1 MFVKKLSVLLIVL
14 LFLGGCSGKQ
24 EELERAMT
32 LRAKL
37 LASECSFDAKITAD
51 YGDKLYVFAMT
62 CQGDSRGNLTFTVT
76 EPESIAGI
84 TGVISQDGGKLT
96 FDDTALAFPLMADD
110 QLTPVSAPWIF
121 LKTLRG
127 GYLASANME
136 EELLHLTIDDSYEE
150 DALQLDIWLDGQ
162 NLPVQSDIL
171 YDGRR
176 ILTVQVSNFTLQ

>member
-1 MFVKKLSVLLIVL
+1 MKKLSVLLIVL

-84 TGVISQDGGKLT
+84 TGIISQDGGRLT
-96 FDDTALAFPLMADD
+96 FDDMALAFPLMADD
-110 QLTPVSAPWIF
+110 QLTPMSAPWIF

-127 GYLASANME
+127 GYLTSANTE

-176 ILTVQVSNFTLQ
+176 ILTVQVSNFTLR

>member
-1 MFVKKLSVLLIVL
+1 MKKLSVLLIVL

-51 YGDKLYVFAMT
+51 YGDKLYVFAMA

-84 TGVISQDGGKLT
+84 TGIISQDGGRLT

-127 GYLASANME
+127 GYLTSANTE
-136 EELLHLTIDDSYEE
+136 EELLRLTIDDSYEE

-176 ILTVQVSNFTLQ
+176 ILTVQVSNFTLR

>member
-1 MFVKKLSVLLIVL
+1 MKKLSVLLIVL

-37 LASECSFDAKITAD
+37 LASECTFDAKITAD

-84 TGVISQDGGKLT
+84 TGIISQDGGRLT
-96 FDDTALAFPLMADD
+96 FDDMALAFPLMADD

-127 GYLASANME
+127 GYLTSANTE

-176 ILTVQVSNFTLQ
+176 ILTVQVSNFTLR

>member
-1 MFVKKLSVLLIVL
+1 MKKLSVLLIVL

-51 YGDKLYVFAMT
+51 YGDKLYVFAMA

-84 TGVISQDGGKLT
+84 TGILSQDGGRLT

-127 GYLASANME
+127 GYLTSANTE

-162 NLPVQSDIL
+162 NLPLQADIL

>member
-1 MFVKKLSVLLIVL
+1 MKKLSVLLIVL

-84 TGVISQDGGKLT
+84 TGILSQDGGKLT

-110 QLTPVSAPWIF
+110 QLTPVSAPWIL

-127 GYLASANME
+127 GYLTSANME
-136 EELLHLTIDDSYEE
+136 GELLHLTIDDSYEE

-162 NLPVQSDIL
+162 NHPVQADIL

>member
-51 YGDKLYVFAMT
+51 YGDKLYVFAMA
-62 CQGDSRGNLTFTVT
+62 CQGDSRGNLAFTVT

-84 TGVISQDGGKLT
+84 TGIISQDGGRLT

-127 GYLASANME
+127 GYLTSANTE

>member
-1 MFVKKLSVLLIVL
+1 MKKLSALLVLIL
-14 LFLGGCSGKQ
+14 LLGGCSGRQ

-32 LRAKL
+32 LRARL
-37 LASECSFDAKITAD
+37 LASECSVDVKITAD
-51 YGDKLYVFAMT
+51 YGDKLYVFAMA

-110 QLTPVSAPWIF
+110 QLTPVSAPWIL

-127 GYLASANME
+127 GYLTSANME

-150 DALQLDIWLDGQ
+150 DSLQLDIWLDGQ

>member
-1 MFVKKLSVLLIVL
+1 MKKLSALLVLIL
-14 LFLGGCSGKQ
+14 LLGGCSGRQ

-51 YGDKLYVFAMT
+51 YGDKLYAFAMT

-84 TGVISQDGGKLT
+84 TGIISQDGGRLT
-96 FDDTALAFPLMADD
+96 FDDMALAFPLMADD

-127 GYLASANME
+127 GYLTSANME

-176 ILTVQVSNFTLQ
+176 ILTVQVSNFTLR

>member
-14 LFLGGCSGKQ
+14 LFLVGCSGKQ
-24 EELERAMT
+24 EEMERAMT

-84 TGVISQDGGKLT
+84 TGIISQDGGRLT

-127 GYLASANME
+127 GYLTSANTE

-176 ILTVQVSNFTLQ
+176 ILTVQVSNFTLR

>member
-1 MFVKKLSVLLIVL
+1 MKRLSVLLSVL

-84 TGVISQDGGKLT
+84 TGILSQDGGKLT

-127 GYLASANME
+127 GYLTSANTE

-150 DALQLDIWLDGQ
+150 DALQLDIWLDGEDKPI
-162 NLPVQSDIL
+162 LAEIL

-176 ILTVQVSNFTLQ
+176 ILTISVSNFQIL

>member
-1 MFVKKLSVLLIVL
+1 MKKLAVLLIVL

-24 EELERAMT
+24 EELERAMA
-32 LRAKL
+32 LRAKVL
-37 LASECSFDAKITAD
+37 TSAGCSFDAAITANYAD
-51 YGDKLYVFAMT
+51 RVYTFLMHFVCDGKGKL
-62 CQGDSRGNLTFTVT
+62 DFTVL
-76 EPESIAGI
+76 EPESISGI
-84 TGVISQDGGKLT
+84 TGSVSDDGGKLT

-127 GYLASANME
+127 GYLTSANTE

-176 ILTVQVSNFTLQ
+176 ILTVQVSNFTLR

>member
-62 CQGDSRGNLTFTVT
+62 CQGDSRGNLAFTVT

-84 TGVISQDGGKLT
+84 TGIISQDGGRLT

-127 GYLASANME
+127 GYLTSANTE

-150 DALQLDIWLDGQ
+150 DALQLDIWLDVQ
-162 NLPVQSDIL
+162 NHPVQADIL

>member
-1 MFVKKLSVLLIVL
+1 MKKLSVLLIVL

-51 YGDKLYVFAMT
+51 YGDKLYVFVMA

-96 FDDTALAFPLMADD
+96 FDDMALAFPLMADD

-127 GYLASANME
+127 GYLTSANTE

-150 DALQLDIWLDGQ
+150 DALQLDIWIDGQ

-176 ILTVQVSNFTLQ
+176 ILTVQVSNFTLR

>member
-1 MFVKKLSVLLIVL
+1 MFVKKLAVLLIVL

-24 EELERAMT
+24 EELERAMA

-37 LASECSFDAKITAD
+37 LASECSFHAKITAD
-51 YGDKLYVFAMT
+51 YGDKLHVFAMA

-76 EPESIAGI
+76 EPESITGI
-84 TGVISQDGGKLT
+84 TGIISQDGGKLT

-110 QLTPVSAPWIF
+110 QLTPVSAPWIL

-127 GYLASANME
+127 GYLRTANAE
-136 EELLHLTIDDSYEE
+136 GELLHLTIDDSYEE
-150 DALQLDIWLDGQ
+150 DALQLDIWLNGDSQ
-162 NLPVQSDIL
+162 PVQADIL

-176 ILTVQVSNFTLQ
+176 ILTLEVTNFVLQ